1 MEGSRVP
8 TASIRLVFLALITV
22 FLSCNGQKKSA
33 MVNTMEAQEQDNDRL
48 TLVLQD
54 NYAATD
60 TQETMV
66 ITDEK
71 SLRKFFSRIN
81 RTRKPGIPV
90 PQVDFSKELILI
102 HCAGEQ
108 QGNGMPVLTMLN
120 ETEEEIVIGMGKTQK
135 KSKKGSTATIR
146 PFSIYKMP
154 LTNKEIT
161 FKTMK

>member
-1 MEGSRVP
+1 MAK
-8 TASIRLVFLALITV
+8 ASEV
-22 FLSCNGQKKSA
+22 
-33 MVNTMEAQEQDNDRL
+33 QEQDNDRL

-66 ITDEK
+66 ITDDK

-108 QGNGMPVLTMLN
+108 HGNGMPMLTMLN
-120 ETEEEIVIGMGKTQK
+120 ETKEEIVIGMGKTQK
-135 KSKKGSTATIR
+135 KSEKGSTATTR
-146 PFSIYKMP
+146 PFSVYKMP
-154 LTNKEIT
+154 LTKKEIT
-161 FKTMK
+161 FKTMN